1 MSRRHTPVRSQSV
14 DDLFPYLGKLTL
26 NTHSL
31 LPHRSDDIA
40 GKTASSEGAETAEP
54 KAKLT
59 SAISK
64 DSRSEPKSSKWC
76 TLVEELGGKDGNVE
90 IIKHW
95 KFNRQMWRTEL
106 LESNEQWMK
115 YYPSTEPK
123 NTNDEYNVKDDGSG
137 DWTSLFPT
145 KAKVN
150 KVKNPHWLRSS
161 DSKDKHGFISAAR
174 KAFGEVF
181 TGHAYIPDENPN
193 EVTEENMKN
202 AKTKFMEILKDDG
215 DTTQYSDDSPA
226 NAKNED
232 ELAESLTK
240 LREMLGEPPKNW
252 KEMGEWKYIHPR
264 KTITNLPPG
273 WVVFRRPRSI
283 EGLTC
288 DTDGKLSSKKYKF
301 GDNNYYGPQWEKW
314 GVENPN
320 GTYDMQFAD
329 SPKDAWLIYTGYYRS
344 QKTLQGQE
352 TRKKAKL
359 GVSNSSGGDASSG
372 ADGSGAGEAR
382 RDPST
387 FWSLDDD
394 DED

>member
-40 GKTASSEGAETAEP
+40 VPKTQKPSGAESDEA
-54 KAKLT
+54 KAKLE

-64 DSRSEPKSSKWC
+64 DSRSKPNPWC
-76 TLVEELGGKDGNVE
+76 DTPEEMDIDKDGNAK
-90 IIKHW
+90 IIR
-95 KFNRQMWRTEL
+95 KFNRQKWRTEL
-106 LESNEQWMK
+106 LESNKQWMK
-115 YYPSTEPK
+115 HYPST
-123 NTNDEYNVKDDGSG
+123 TNDEYNVKDDGSG

-150 KVKNPHWLRSS
+150 KVTNPHWLRSS
-161 DSKDKHGFISAAR
+161 DDEGKHGSISAAR

-181 TGHAYIPDENPN
+181 TGHAYIPEKNPN
-193 EVTEENMKN
+193 GVTEEMMNN
-202 AKTKFMEILKDDG
+202 AITKFMEILKGDD
-215 DTTQYSDDSPA
+215 DTTQYYDDSPA
-226 NAKNED
+226 NAENEAK
-232 ELAESLTK
+232 LATSLTK

-288 DTDGKLSSKKYKF
+288 DADGKLSSKTYKL

-314 GVENPN
+314 GVENPD

-344 QKTLQGQE
+344 QKTLQAQE

-359 GVSNSSGGDASSG
+359 GDSNSSGGDASSG

-387 FWSLDDD
+387 FWSWDDD